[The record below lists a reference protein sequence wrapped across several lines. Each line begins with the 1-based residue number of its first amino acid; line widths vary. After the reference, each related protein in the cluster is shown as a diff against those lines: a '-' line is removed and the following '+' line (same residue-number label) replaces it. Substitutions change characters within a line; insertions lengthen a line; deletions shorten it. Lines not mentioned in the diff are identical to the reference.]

1 MCVGTALGRSAES
14 QGLARGFCISP
25 YSCYNQA
32 HDREKRVS
40 VDVRLHAIVHGR
52 VQGVSFRY
60 YTVQRA
66 RELGVTGYARNRWD
80 ESVEVVAEGQRLA
93 VDELLAFLRVGP
105 RAAFVADVD
114 VQWLPATDEFERF
127 EVRH

>member
-1 MCVGTALGRSAES
+1 MAVE
-14 QGLARGFCISP
+14 
-25 YSCYNQA
+25 
-32 HDREKRVS
+32 
-40 VDVRLHAIVHGR
+40 VRLHAIVHGR

-66 RELGVTGYARNRWD
+66 RELGVTGYARNLWD
-80 ESVEVVAEGQRLA
+80 ESVEVMAEGTRAA

-105 RAAFVADVD
+105 RSAFVTGVD
-114 VQWLPATDEFERF
+114 VQWLASTDEFQRF